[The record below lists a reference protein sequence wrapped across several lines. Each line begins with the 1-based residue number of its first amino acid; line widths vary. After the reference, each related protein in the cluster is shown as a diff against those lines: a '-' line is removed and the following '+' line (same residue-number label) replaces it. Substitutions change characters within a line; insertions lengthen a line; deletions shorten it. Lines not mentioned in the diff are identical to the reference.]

1 MKKGKPKMTT
11 LLDLVNSNPAVIG
24 LIPGVVGMIVVM
36 VIGVVALLKS

>member
-1 MKKGKPKMTT
+1 MTT

>member
-1 MKKGKPKMTT
+1 MTT
-11 LLDLVNSNPAVIG
+11 LLDLGNSNPAVIG

>member
-1 MKKGKPKMTT
+1 MTT
-11 LLDLVNSNPAVIG
+11 LLDLVNANPAVIG